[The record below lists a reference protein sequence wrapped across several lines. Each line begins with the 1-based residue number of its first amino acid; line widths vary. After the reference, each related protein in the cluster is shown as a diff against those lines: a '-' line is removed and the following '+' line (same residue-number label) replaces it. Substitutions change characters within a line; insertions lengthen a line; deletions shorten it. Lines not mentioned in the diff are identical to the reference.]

1 MCADAEPPSWHR
13 IRLRETVSQNSD
25 HSNRTPLLGQQIK
38 SPAYFDEGFRLLE
51 THLRELMDTLAEA
64 LPLDPGILER
74 IPLLKAETAAGE
86 LDHHDSESPQALSL
100 AFELLNMIEEN
111 VAFGLRS
118 RRRSEHGPGAV
129 SGLWPHMLAKLS
141 EAGCTEEEALEHF
154 RKVRVEPVL
163 TAHPTEA
170 KRPEVREKHLAI
182 YRKIVAWD
190 AARSD
195 PHRSS
200 RLRSSLAAELE
211 ALWYTGEIF
220 IQRPSVE
227 NELRNAVYYLREVFP
242 DVVVRLDRSLEAAWQ
257 DHGWSLD
264 RLREENAYPR
274 VRFSTWIGGD
284 RDGHPLVTA
293 EVTARC
299 LAELRGH
306 AARLHRRWLR
316 QAAES
321 LPLAPPFVDCPK
333 EFKATLASLAES
345 LGDPGRKLLKENR
358 TAPWRAWL
366 YLLREKMGRLPEDGG
381 YRRPLEY
388 RAELDLLKQSLQD
401 AGAQRCVTE
410 FVRPLQRL
418 EEVFSFHLAAMD
430 VRQNSATHDR
440 AFAEILS
447 AAGVAGGENFSSWS
461 EEKRLTFLTA
471 ELRNPRPL
479 LARRPT
485 LPENA
490 DNVLSPLRI
499 LADQSEQFGSGG
511 LGQLIVSMTRQA
523 SDLLLVHLLAREAGL
538 AEFSPAGQWRS
549 TLPVTPLFETGDDL
563 THADAILQDY
573 FSALDGPPASIQPA
587 MVGYS
592 DSNKDAGVFASQ
604 WGIHRALERIATVCE
619 EAGSTVQ
626 CFHGRGGTIGRGA
639 GPTHWFLRS
648 LPPASLAGP
657 VRFTEQGEV
666 LPRKYA
672 HEGNAHYHL
681 ELLVAGVSAAV
692 TTASRSSAVPD
703 QHRTALDHIA
713 DQSTAAYRGL
723 LETPGFVDFYREI
736 TPIDALEA
744 GTFGSR
750 PPRRTGSAENTL
762 DDLRAI
768 PWVFSWTQS
777 RFYLP
782 GWFGVGSGL
791 AALKSSDP
799 SAYQHLREAR
809 KEIPLLH
816 YLLNNVESGLVSAD
830 PDIMTS
836 YGALCQD
843 EALRD
848 QILEQIRLEFA
859 LTRARLADFFG
870 SDFSKRRP
878 RLNRTIALR
887 DHPLRLLHS
896 QQRALLVEWRAAG
909 RPVTESTKA
918 SKFNPLFLAL
928 QLNINAIA
936 SGLRETG

>member
-1 MCADAEPPSWHR
+1 MS
-13 IRLRETVSQNSD
+13 
-25 HSNRTPLLGQQIK
+25 QQIK

-64 LPLDPGILER
+64 LPLDPGILAR
-74 IPLLKAETAAGE
+74 IPLLKAGATAGE
-86 LDHHDSESPQALSL
+86 LDHHSSDSPQVLSL
-100 AFELLNMIEEN
+100 AFELLNMVEEN

-154 RKVRVEPVL
+154 RKVQVEPVL

-182 YRKIVAWD
+182 YHKIVEWD

-195 PHRSS
+195 PHRSK
-200 RLRSSLAAELE
+200 RLRTSLAAELE
-211 ALWYTGEIF
+211 ALWFTGEIF
-220 IQRPSVE
+220 IRRPSVE

-257 DHGWSLD
+257 DHGWSLA
-264 RLREENAYPR
+264 RLREANAYPR

-321 LPLAPPFVDCPK
+321 LPLAPPFVHCPK
-333 EFKATLASLAES
+333 EFQGSLAALAES
-345 LGDPGRKLLKENR
+345 LGDPGRKLLKQNR
-358 TAPWRAWL
+358 IAPWRAWL
-366 YLLREKMGRLPEDGG
+366 YLLREKMGRLPGDGG
-381 YRRPLEY
+381 YSRSFEY
-388 RAELDLLKQSLQD
+388 RAELDLLQNSLQD
-401 AGAQRCVTE
+401 VGAYRCVTE

-430 VRQNSATHDR
+430 VRQNSDTHDK
-440 AFAEILS
+440 AFAEILE
-447 AAGVAGGENFSSWS
+447 AAGVSGGENFPSWN
-461 EEKRLTFLTA
+461 EEKRIKFLTA

-479 LARRPT
+479 LARRPS
-485 LPENA
+485 LPERA
-490 DNVLSPLRI
+490 DNVLSPLRV
-499 LADQSEQFGSGG
+499 LADQVERFGSGG

-523 SDLLLVHLLAREAGL
+523 SDLLLVHILAREAGL
-538 AEFSPAGQWRS
+538 AEFSTAGQWRA

-563 THADAILQDY
+563 THADTILKSY
-573 FSALDGPPASIQPA
+573 FSALEGPPAAVQPT

-604 WGIHRALERIATVCE
+604 WGIHRALERISAACE
-619 EAGSTVQ
+619 EAGTTVQ

-692 TTASRSSAVPD
+692 CTSSHHSSVTD
-703 QHRTALDHIA
+703 RHRAALDHIA
-713 DQSTAAYRGL
+713 EHSTAAYRAL
-723 LETPGFVDFYREI
+723 LETPGFVDFYRAV

-750 PPRRTGSAENTL
+750 PPRRTGSTKNTL
-762 DDLRAI
+762 EDLRAI

-791 AALKSSDP
+791 AALKSADAP
-799 SAYQHLREAR
+799 AYRHLQETQ
-809 KEIPLLH
+809 KELPLFH

-830 PDIMTS
+830 PEIMSS
-836 YGALCQD
+836 YGELCQED
-843 EALRD
+843 SLREE
-848 QILEQIRLEFA
+848 LLARIRAEFD
-859 LTRARLADFFG
+859 LTRAHLADFFG
-870 SDFSKRRP
+870 SDFSQRRP

-887 DHPLRLLHS
+887 DQPLRALHA
-896 QQRALLVEWRAAG
+896 QQRSLLVDWRNSA
-909 RPVTESTKA
+909 RPVTDSNRG